1 MDAVISIGTNSTRVL
16 LADIDSASP
25 QTLLARSIG
34 TRVGEGLRE
43 RGRLSDAAMHRTLGA
58 VRAHERA
65 VRGRARR
72 TFAIAT
78 SALRRAENGDEFA
91 RAVEAIV
98 GVGLHVLSGEEEA
111 LASYRGAVAGLPKA
125 PGESIGVVDSGGG
138 STEYAV
144 GVGTVPERIASCEIG
159 AVRLTEICPEL
170 GGSEATCH
178 AELVEARARSIAR
191 GLLRPIDEMPA
202 VDRLVFVG
210 GSATTAVA
218 LARGDRRPFVTAELD
233 RGQIA
238 RTLALLLGLPLEG
251 RKVLAGMNPQ
261 RADILPAGLIVL
273 DEVFAIAGHT
283 RATVTSSDLLLGYLL
298 IQAEADPRETH

>member
-1 MDAVISIGTNSTRVL
+1 VDAVISIGTNSTRAL
-16 LADIDSASP
+16 LADIDTASP

-65 VRGRARR
+65 IRGRARR

-91 RAVEAIV
+91 RAVESIV
-98 GVGLHVLSGEEEA
+98 GVPLHVLSGEEEA
-111 LASYRGAVAGLPKA
+111 LASYRGAVAGLAIA
-125 PGESIGVVDSGGG
+125 PGESVGVVDSGGG

-144 GVGTVPERIASCEIG
+144 GAGIVPERIASCEIG

-170 GGSEATCH
+170 SGSTLRQAQHDT
-178 AELVEARARSIAR
+178 VEARARSIAQA
-191 GLLRPIDEMPA
+191 LLRPIVEMPA

-218 LARGDRRPFVTAELD
+218 LARGDRRPFVNAELD
-233 RGQIA
+233 RAQIA
-238 RTLALLLGLPLEG
+238 RLLALLLGLPLEG
-251 RKVLAGMNPQ
+251 RKLLAGMNPQ

-273 DEVFAIAGHT
+273 DEVFSIAGHT

-298 IQAEADPRETH
+298 IQAEADP